1 VAIHNYLSR
10 VIPLFWYLL
19 HLYIVPRSSKGTWKR
34 RERERERER
43 KKKGTKENGDLRG
56 ADEVLCSDDISGYRK
71 AEDKVR
77 KS

>member
-1 VAIHNYLSR
+1 MAIHNYLSR
-10 VIPLFWYLL
+10 VILLFWYLL

-34 RERERERER
+34 RERERE
-43 KKKGTKENGDLRG
+43 KKGTKENGDLRG